1 MWYNEIKKSEVI
13 YMDTMDNK
21 QIGLRIAQARN
32 DKNITGKELAIRV
45 GVAASTIS
53 RYEKGE
59 ISKIKIPVIEAI
71 ARSLDVNPMWLIGKS
86 PYKDTRDMLSAN
98 NRSSTAV
105 NSFTDD
111 EIHVI
116 LMYRRLP
123 QQKKAAIKSY
133 LEFLIKKDDGCQ
145 SVALVAENPKDYNKK

>member
-1 MWYNEIKKSEVI
+1 
-13 YMDTMDNK
+13 MDTTDNK
-21 QIGLRIAQARN
+21 QIGLRIAQARK

-71 ARSLDVNPMWLIGKS
+71 ARSLDVNPMWIIGKS
-86 PYKDTRDMLSAN
+86 PYKDTNDMLS
-98 NRSSTAV
+98 SPHSP
-105 NSFTDD
+105 SPIPFTND

-123 QQKKAAIKSY
+123 QQEKSAIKSY
-133 LEFLIKKDDGCQ
+133 LEFLIKKDNGCQ
-145 SVALVAENPKDYNKK
+145 SVGLVAENQKSYNKK

>member
-1 MWYNEIKKSEVI
+1 
-13 YMDTMDNK
+13 MDAIDNK
-21 QIGLRIAQARN
+21 QIGLRIAQARR
-32 DKNITGKELAIRV
+32 DKNMTGKELALHV

-98 NRSSTAV
+98 HRSFTAV

-123 QQKKAAIKSY
+123 QQKKLQLKVTSN
-133 LEFLIKKDDGCQ
+133 
-145 SVALVAENPKDYNKK
+145 S